1 MPSPP
6 GDLPNI
12 RIEPRCSTLWA
23 DSSPFETPRKL
34 YYIIKHNLHKIEIVH
49 IQYIF
54 EEHVFLKRRECET
67 PQKTHRIEW
76 LFMEMGIK
84 KKTINK

>member
-1 MPSPP
+1 M
-6 GDLPNI
+6 
-12 RIEPRCSTLWA
+12 A
-23 DSSPFETPRKL
+23 D
-34 YYIIKHNLHKIEIVH
+34 NLHKIEIVH

-76 LFMEMGIK
+76 LFMEMGMK